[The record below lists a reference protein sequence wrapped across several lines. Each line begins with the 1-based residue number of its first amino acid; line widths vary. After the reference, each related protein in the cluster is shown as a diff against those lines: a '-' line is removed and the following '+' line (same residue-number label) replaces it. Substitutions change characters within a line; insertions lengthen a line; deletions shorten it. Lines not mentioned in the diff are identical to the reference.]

1 VPIPRILGF
10 DVGDRR
16 IGLALSD
23 ELGYTAQPLF
33 TLHRGKLRDDLKSIA
48 RVLRKHAP
56 IAEAVVGNP
65 LYMSGDQSPQAARAQ
80 AFADALRAEFGLTIH
95 LWDERLTT
103 AEAHRHLDTLG
114 HSRAP
119 NAEGVGRKNII
130 DQVAAVLILQAF
142 LEARANARAR
152 YNSSGGSMASTQTL
166 IAQAYAA
173 FNDRDIAA
181 ALTLMTENVSWPRAS
196 EGGRAGGKEEIRAY
210 WTRQWQEFDPHV
222 EPLEILEQ
230 EPGIAQVRVRQ
241 LVKSLAGDVLFDGE
255 VCHVY
260 TIANGLIERMDLKES
275 EPSAAFS
282 RH

>member
-1 VPIPRILGF
+1 MPPIPRILGF
-10 DVGDRR
+10 DVGERR

-33 TLHRGKLRDDLKSIA
+33 TLHRTGGRNGLRDELKSIA
-48 RVLRKHAP
+48 RVLRKYGP

-80 AFADALRAEFGLTIH
+80 AFADALRTEFGGLTVH

-119 NAEGVGRKNII
+119 NSEGVGRKNII

-152 YNSSGGSMASTQTL
+152 GET
-166 IAQAYAA
+166 I
-173 FNDRDIAA
+173 
-181 ALTLMTENVSWPRAS
+181 
-196 EGGRAGGKEEIRAY
+196 
-210 WTRQWQEFDPHV
+210 
-222 EPLEILEQ
+222 PL
-230 EPGIAQVRVRQ
+230 
-241 LVKSLAGDVLFDGE
+241 
-255 VCHVY
+255 
-260 TIANGLIERMDLKES
+260 
-275 EPSAAFS
+275 
-282 RH
+282 

>member
-1 VPIPRILGF
+1 MEPIQRILGF

-33 TLHRGKLRDDLKSIA
+33 TLHRTRLRDDLKSIA

-80 AFADALRAEFGLTIH
+80 AFAESLRTELGLTVH

-103 AEAHRHLDTLG
+103 AEAHRHLDALG

-119 NAEGVGRKNII
+119 NSEGVGRKNII

-142 LEARANARAR
+142 LEARAHARAR
-152 YNSSGGSMASTQTL
+152 DL
-166 IAQAYAA
+166 I
-173 FNDRDIAA
+173 
-181 ALTLMTENVSWPRAS
+181 V
-196 EGGRAGGKEEIRAY
+196 
-210 WTRQWQEFDPHV
+210 
-222 EPLEILEQ
+222 
-230 EPGIAQVRVRQ
+230 
-241 LVKSLAGDVLFDGE
+241 
-255 VCHVY
+255 
-260 TIANGLIERMDLKES
+260 
-275 EPSAAFS
+275 
-282 RH
+282 